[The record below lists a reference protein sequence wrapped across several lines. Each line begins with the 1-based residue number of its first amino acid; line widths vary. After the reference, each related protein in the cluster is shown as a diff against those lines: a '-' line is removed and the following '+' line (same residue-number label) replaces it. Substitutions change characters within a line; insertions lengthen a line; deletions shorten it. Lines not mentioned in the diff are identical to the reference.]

1 MNIGYHQILVWQDD
15 DDEIPVSSPCTNSA
29 NWRQALNML
38 HVCAVS
44 DSDSDPEKRSPMC
57 MLGSLQHAISNRL
70 CRSRPCYQT
79 STDSYLVR
87 SCASI
92 RFWKPLKASQ
102 VMQGMYLPRK
112 TSSKDAYAKAY
123 APSRI
128 KFLHQTSTSASNRS
142 KNEPLISFSPSCEI

>member
-1 MNIGYHQILVWQDD
+1 
-15 DDEIPVSSPCTNSA
+15 
-29 NWRQALNML
+29 ML

-44 DSDSDPEKRSPMC
+44 NSDFDLEKRSLMC
-57 MLGSLQHAISNRL
+57 ILGSLQHAISNRL

-142 KNEPLISFSPSCEI
+142 KNEPLIILYYSHAFMKNLKTLLFFLTLRIILSSRCQTALCQTLVNLLS

>member
-1 MNIGYHQILVWQDD
+1 MLSDQIREQFRSSNPIQSVSFKCSKWLSQDLL
-15 DDEIPVSSPCTNSA
+15 IFYLSTVPVSPLSGDFHSP
-29 NWRQALNML
+29 
-38 HVCAVS
+38 
-44 DSDSDPEKRSPMC
+44 K
-57 MLGSLQHAISNRL
+57 HAISNRL

-87 SCASI
+87 SCASFW
-92 RFWKPLKASQ
+92 FWKPLKASQ

-142 KNEPLISFSPSCEI
+142 KNEPLINFSPSCEI